1 MDGGQ
6 ENKSNRGAKSWNRFI
21 PIMLVVL
28 VTLIV
33 FGPVVGYQFLSYD
46 DPVVVY
52 KNPYLQKPSFDN
64 FIRFWRYPYEGLYT
78 PITYTVVAAV
88 TWFPTLLPGTTA
100 SAVTTDP
107 RIFHCLNLLLH
118 LLSVVVVW
126 QLLCLLLRRTNRQ
139 APQRP
144 EDGAVLPIEWAA
156 CCGALLFA
164 IHPIQIEPVA
174 WVSGLKDLVFGLL
187 SVTAVYNYLL
197 SVDAQPGTRSR
208 GHYWLGTA
216 LFIIA
221 LLAKPTAVV
230 VPVIAWLLAAWGW
243 QRNWRDQ
250 ISGLL
255 PWFVI
260 ALAWGLLTRWV
271 QPGAELDFKP
281 AFWTRPL
288 IAGDAVAF
296 YLYKLIWPLGYGPD
310 YGRTPEYVLK
320 HGWLYVT
327 GLLPWIIAAW
337 IWLKRKKMPWLAAA
351 SGIFIVVLLPVLG
364 LISFSFQ
371 RFSTV
376 ADRYAYLAMLGP
388 ALALAWSLL
397 RPKKLVAA
405 VAGAMLLG
413 ICLVFSMFQVPHW
426 KNNEAFFTHAL
437 KINSDSS
444 FSHNNLGLFYAD
456 RGRQD
461 EAIQHH
467 REALRI
473 EPGFAI
479 AHLNMANALLE
490 QGKSGEAIEHYDE
503 AIRIVPNYA
512 RAYTNKGGALTRQK
526 RYEEAL
532 AAHRMA
538 LKIEPEFAEA
548 YNGLGNTLMRQGKF
562 EEAKENFNQAL
573 KLNPGLARAHINLG
587 TALAIQKRFEEAIG
601 HFSEAIRLQPTS
613 ARAHYNLA
621 GLLLQQGKLREAEQH
636 YAETLRLNPNY
647 LNAHLRMSIILANQ
661 GNFDGAIHHASE
673 AVRINP
679 RHRTARQLL
688 ERLKT
693 ARRSSGATQ

>member
-1 MDGGQ
+1 MDEGQ

-21 PIMLVVL
+21 PIMLAVL
-28 VTLIV
+28 ATLIV

-52 KNPYLQKPSFDN
+52 KNPYLHKPSFDS
-64 FIRFWRYPYEGLYT
+64 FSRFWRYPYEGLYT
-78 PITYTVVAAV
+78 PITYTVVAVA

-107 RIFHCLNLLLH
+107 RIFHGLNLLLH
-118 LLSVVVVW
+118 LLSVVAVW
-126 QLLCLLLRRTNRQ
+126 RILCLLLRRTNRG
-139 APQRP
+139 APRQS
-144 EDGAVLPIEWAA
+144 EKGAELPIEWAA

-174 WVSGLKDLVFGLL
+174 WVSGLKDLLFGLL
-187 SVTAVYNYLL
+187 SLTAVHHYLL
-197 SVDAQPGTRSR
+197 SVDAQPGSRSR
-208 GHYWLGTA
+208 GYYWIGTA
-216 LFIIA
+216 MFILA

-230 VPVIAWLLAAWGW
+230 VPVIVWVLAAWGW
-243 QRNWRDQ
+243 QRNWRDL

-281 AFWTRPL
+281 AVWTRPL
-288 IAGDAVAF
+288 IAGDAIAF
-296 YLYKLIWPLGYGPD
+296 YLYKLIWPFGHGPD
-310 YGRTPEYVLK
+310 YGRTPEYVLQ
-320 HGWLYVT
+320 HGWVYVT

-337 IWLKRKKMPWLAAA
+337 IWLKRRNLPWLAAA

-397 RPKKLVAA
+397 RPKKHVAA
-405 VAGAMLLG
+405 AGGVILLA
-413 ICLVFSMFQVPHW
+413 ICIVFSMLQVPHW
-426 KNNEAFFTHAL
+426 KNNETFFTHAL
-437 KINSDSS
+437 KINPDSA
-444 FSHNNLGLFYAD
+444 FSHNNLGLFYAE
-456 RGRQD
+456 RGRQE
-461 EAIQHH
+461 EAIRHY
-467 REALRI
+467 RAALRI
-473 EPGFAI
+473 EPEFAV

-490 QGKSGEAIEHYDE
+490 QDKSGEAIEHYDE

-526 RYEEAL
+526 RYDAAIE
-532 AAHRMA
+532 AHRMA
-538 LKIEPEFAEA
+538 LKIEPEFADA
-548 YNGLGNTLMRQGKF
+548 YNGLGNTLMRQDKLR
-562 EEAKENFNQAL
+562 EAEKNFRQAL

-587 TALAIQKRFEEAIG
+587 TALAIQKRFDEAID
-601 HFSEAIRLQPTS
+601 HFAEAIRLQPTS

-621 GLLLQQGKLREAEQH
+621 GLFLQQGKLREAEHH

-679 RHRTARQLL
+679 QHRTARQLL
-688 ERLKT
+688 ERLKS
-693 ARRSSGATQ
+693 AQKSSGATQ